1 MWGSDDLLDLKVDED
16 RSVTFTLSYQSD
28 IANVAGANSEMAAL
42 ELSTDTLIK
51 MDFEIPQDRL
61 VYYLTPASASRISHK
76 LEVI

>member
-61 VYYLTPASASRISHK
+61 V
-76 LEVI
+76 